1 MSVIAIII
9 GRYLA
14 WVQPGDD
21 KIIVRGTAPDG
32 REYFVVQTY
41 SGSLAEPYQVSFF
54 LRDMDGVWRWSY
66 VAHESVSWRSGRV
79 VIEAGSAQVY
89 RGETRERVV
98 DLDSSPL
105 TEQDY
110 AWEHAFPADWTVEQV
125 AAWHHDRYGED
136 CPPASPEA
144 SR

>member
-9 GRYLA
+9 GLYLA

-32 REYFVVQTY
+32 SEYFVVQTY
-41 SGSLAEPYQVSFF
+41 SGSLTEPYQVSFF
-54 LRDMDGVWRWSY
+54 LRDMDDVWRWNY

-79 VIEAGSAQVY
+79 VFEGGSAQVY
-89 RGETRERVV
+89 RGETCERVV
-98 DLDSSPL
+98 DLDFSPL

-110 AWEHAFPADWTVEQV
+110 AWEYAFPANWTAKQV
-125 AAWHHDRYGED
+125 AARHHDRYGED